1 MKPQVKPWAGV
12 CTGITILVIAAT
24 NPTFS
29 AEETPFSKA
38 NLFFE
43 LNDTD
48 GDLGLHG
55 QIDGEDWKNMWIES
69 PNDTVLLQVL
79 TRGSL
84 RRQGMTEISF
94 ESAEPQFADLPVAEF
109 LRRFPEGAYDV
120 EAITVDG
127 DELESE
133 VRISHVIPAPA
144 VPVQPR
150 LATCAE
156 PVVVTSP
163 VTIRWNPVT
172 RSHPTV
178 GTPNQPVVVER
189 YEVAL
194 ERLDG
199 PGLKLLAE
207 LPPQLTS
214 FAVPSIFTSAAGQVK
229 FEILVKSKS
238 GNRTGTESC
247 FAIR

>member
-1 MKPQVKPWAGV
+1 MKPQFKPLIGA
-12 CTGITILVIAAT
+12 CAGITTLVFAALQ
-24 NPTFS
+24 PARS
-29 AEETPFSKA
+29 AEELPFSKA

-43 LNDTD
+43 LNNTD
-48 GDLGLHG
+48 GDLGLHAL
-55 QIDGEDWKNMWIES
+55 IDGEDWKNLTITS
-69 PNDTVLLQVL
+69 PHDTLLLQVL

-109 LRRFPEGAYDV
+109 LRRFPEGTYEL

-127 DELESE
+127 DELESD
-133 VRISHVIPAPA
+133 VTISHVIPAPA
-144 VPVQPR
+144 VPSHPR
-150 LATCAE
+150 LAACDSPA
-156 PVVVTSP
+156 SASAP
-163 VTIRWNPVT
+163 VTIRWNAVT
-172 RSHPTV
+172 RSHPTI
-178 GTPNQPVVVER
+178 GTPNQPVAVER

-199 PGLKLLAE
+199 SGLKLLAE
-207 LPPQLTS
+207 LPPTMTS
-214 FAVPSIFTSAAGQVK
+214 FAVPAVFTSAPGTIK
-229 FEILVKSKS
+229 FEILVKSAA